1 MFWNDCR
8 FSRANA
14 TLSLAC
20 STSTNALHIQHQR
33 ARGIQKL
40 QLRHFAGGLRHLD
53 APLALAAALD
63 QEIRPEIVFS
73 GTARVIGVEMI

>member
-1 MFWNDCR
+1 
-8 FSRANA
+8 
-14 TLSLAC
+14 
-20 STSTNALHIQHQR
+20 
-33 ARGIQKL
+33 L